1 MSAGE
6 VVLLAPLAGWLTP
19 LEEVPDPV
27 FAERMMGDG
36 IAIDPT
42 ENVLRAPADATVV
55 AIPETAHAVTLRLA
69 DGTELLIHIGLET
82 VALGGIG
89 FRALSAAGA
98 RVRAGESLIEFDLDT
113 VPRKVRSLVTPMVVA
128 SEGCGFEADRPSR
141 PVSAGEPIGRIVA
154 RAAARAAAAEGE
166 GAERAVRISAPHGLH
181 ARPAARIAALLRP
194 FDADVML
201 ISGDRSA
208 SGRSVVAML
217 GLGIRKGEE
226 VRIVGSGK
234 QSRAAVE
241 AVASLIEN
249 LVETEIAGFGVAP
262 PSAGPICA
270 SPGLAVGTVVQLRV
284 HDLPVPA
291 EGAGVAEERER
302 LADAL
307 RSVAAAPIETDVLS
321 AELAEAHRALLADP
335 EMVSEAGAEIARGRS
350 AAFAWRSA
358 CEHAR
363 ETIRATG
370 DPLLIERAA
379 DLKDLEQRVVAH
391 LAGGRAPAV
400 PDLPPDSILIAPDLL
415 PSQLLAFDKSRLA
428 GICTAEGGA
437 TSHVAILAA
446 SAGIPMLVGA
456 GPDILEIADG
466 AIMILDADR
475 RRIARDPSP
484 ARLAETRTLVD
495 PRRARQAEEAREAK
509 QPCFTADG
517 VRIEVFANLASIE
530 DARAAVAAGA
540 EGCGLLRTEFL
551 FVNRESPP
559 GKEEQE
565 ATYANI
571 ASVLGNR
578 PLIVRTLDVGA
589 DKAVPYIA
597 LPNEENPALGLRG
610 IRLSFA
616 RPDLLATQLAAIV
629 AAIPREQCRIML
641 PMVSEV
647 DELRQVRRM
656 LAAVLEAAGATGAI
670 PLGAMIETPA
680 AAVLADSIAAEAD
693 FLSVGTNDLTQYVL
707 AADRGNTAV
716 SARADPLHP
725 AVLRLI
731 RQAAEGARK
740 HGRWIGVCGGLASD
754 PLAAAILIGLGVTE
768 LSAAPVAVPA
778 IKAAVRRLRTG
789 DCRGLAERACAAGSA
804 HEVRAMAAGALE

>member
-55 AIPETAHAVTLRLA
+55 AIPETAHAVTLALA
-69 DGTELLIHIGLET
+69 NGTELLIHIGLET

-98 RVRAGESLIEFDLDT
+98 RVKAGEPLIEFDLDT

-128 SEGCGFEADRPSR
+128 SENCGFETDRPSR
-141 PVSAGEPIGRIVA
+141 PVSAGEPIGRIVSRASA
-154 RAAARAAAAEGE
+154 RAAAVEGE
-166 GAERAVRISAPHGLH
+166 RAERAARISAPHGLH

-201 ISGDRSA
+201 VSGDRSA
-208 SGRSVVAML
+208 NGRSVVAML

-234 QSRAAVE
+234 QSQAAVE
-241 AVASLIEN
+241 AVTSLIEN
-249 LVETEIAGFGVAP
+249 LVEAEIAGFGVAP
-262 PSAGPICA
+262 LSAGPICA
-270 SPGLAVGTVVQLRV
+270 SPGLAAGTVVQLRV
-284 HDLPVPA
+284 HDLPVPE

-307 RSVAAAPIETDVLS
+307 RSVAAALIETDFLS
-321 AELAEAHRALLADP
+321 AELADAHRALLADP
-335 EMVSEAGAEIARGRS
+335 ELASDAGHEIDRGRS
-350 AAFAWRSA
+350 AAFAWRTA

-363 ETIRATG
+363 ERIRATG

-379 DLKDLEQRVVAH
+379 DLKDLEQRVIAH
-391 LAGGRAPAV
+391 LEGDRAPAV
-400 PDLPPDSILIAPDLL
+400 PDLPPDAILIAPDLL
-415 PSQLLAFDKSRLA
+415 PSQLLAFDRSHLA
-428 GICTAEGGA
+428 GICTVEGGA

-456 GPDILEIADG
+456 GPEVLEIPDG

-475 RRIARDPSP
+475 RRIERDPSP
-484 ARLAETRTLVD
+484 ERLAETRTLVGQ
-495 PRRARQAEEAREAK
+495 RRARQADEARKAK
-509 QPCFTADG
+509 QPCLTADG
-517 VRIEVFANLASIE
+517 VRIEVFANLASVE
-530 DARAAVAAGA
+530 DAEAAVAAGA

-551 FVNRESPP
+551 FVDREAPP
-559 GKEEQE
+559 SKEEQE
-565 ATYANI
+565 STYANI
-571 ASVLGNR
+571 ASVLGKR

-597 LPNEENPALGLRG
+597 LPSEENPALGLRG

-656 LAAVLEAAGATGAI
+656 LAAVLEAAGVTDAI

-731 RQAAEGARK
+731 RQAAEGAQK
-740 HGRWIGVCGGLASD
+740 HKRWIGVCGGLASD

-768 LSAAPVAVPA
+768 LSAAPAAVPA
-778 IKAAVRRLRTG
+778 IKAAVRRLRTD